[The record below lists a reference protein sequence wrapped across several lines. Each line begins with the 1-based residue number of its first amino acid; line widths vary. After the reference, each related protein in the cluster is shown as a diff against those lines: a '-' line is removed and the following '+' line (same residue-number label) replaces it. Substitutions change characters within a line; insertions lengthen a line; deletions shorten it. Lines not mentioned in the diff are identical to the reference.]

1 MSFWL
6 RRQTALTPVVQQS
19 IALYSFIHSPIAS
32 IWRAPCSSDI
42 YWSTDVLNRKE
53 FVEILVGDESGE
65 GISRERRVHLRKNNF
80 FEISTEVY
88 RQLIRSPTLWSIG
101 ESWSR
106 NTVRKRRPVIKQTI
120 LLLKTSRNK

>member
-1 MSFWL
+1 
-6 RRQTALTPVVQQS
+6 
-19 IALYSFIHSPIAS
+19 
-32 IWRAPCSSDI
+32 
-42 YWSTDVLNRKE
+42 
-53 FVEILVGDESGE
+53 VEILVGDESGE

-120 LLLKTSRNK
+120 LLL